1 MDKERRQFKRWKVSI
16 PCTITHKGE
25 ATKGKITN
33 ISLSGALITELT
45 TAPPPEKAFV
55 TVTFQVDQVSLTQR
69 NVAIKASV
77 DSSVVRKY
85 FDTQDDEI
93 VGSIG
98 AKFQDHSLEGQ
109 SRLEAAMRLIV
120 RLQQER
126 DMLAS
131 KLRES

>member
-1 MDKERRQFKRWKVSI
+1 VNKEKRQFKRWEVSI
-16 PCTITHKGE
+16 PCTVTHMGE
-25 ATKGKITN
+25 TNKGKITSF
-33 ISLSGALITELT
+33 SLSGAFITELAA
-45 TAPPPEKAFV
+45 APPPEKAFI
-55 TVTFQVDQVSLTQR
+55 TVNFQVEKEEVE
-69 NVAIKASV
+69 IKASV
-77 DSSVVRKY
+77 DSSVIRNL
-85 FDTQDDEI
+85 FDIQDDEI

-98 AKFQDHSLEGQ
+98 VKFQDHSLEGQ

>member
-1 MDKERRQFKRWKVSI
+1 MERRQFKRWEVSI
-16 PCTITHKGE
+16 PCTITHMGE
-25 ATKGKITN
+25 TIRGKIAN
-33 ISLSGALITELT
+33 ISLGGVLITELT
-45 TAPPPEKAFV
+45 GPPPPEKAFI
-55 TVTFQVDQVSLTQR
+55 TVNFQVDQMALTQR

-77 DSSVVRKY
+77 DSSVIRNL
-85 FDTQDDEI
+85 FDIQDDEI

-98 AKFQDHSLEGQ
+98 VKFQDHSLEGQ